1 MGVSPAIATMIEGLR
16 RAGLKLTPQR
26 LAIVHSFAGDPTHP
40 TAQEIFDRLRPVLPT
55 MSFATVYSTLDSL
68 TLAGLCSARALLPGA
83 ARFDPNTEPHD
94 HAVCEVC
101 GAMRDID
108 LGARPAGARAE
119 GGEGGALGGFEVRS
133 VETIYRGVCERCR
146 ALREA
151 TRR

>member
-1 MGVSPAIATMIEGLR
+1 MGSSPAIATMIEGLR

-26 LAIVHSFAGDPTHP
+26 LAIVQSLAGDPTHP
-40 TAQEIFDRLRPVLPT
+40 TAQELFDRLRPVLPT

-68 TLAGLCSARALLPGA
+68 ALAGLCSARALLPGA

-108 LGARPAGARAE
+108 QGARPGV
-119 GGEGGALGGFEVRS
+119 GGASEPGSIGGFEVRS

-151 TRR
+151 ARR